1 MWTHGT
7 IRGVVSH
14 SILRFEDMIEFF
26 QTVFM
31 YKFDHKKLPS
41 SFDSIWTP
49 KNEVL
54 SLANFSLR
62 NALDLY
68 VITPRTEFVKKLPLI
83 RFPSLWN
90 NLDIDLR
97 QTWPPAMFKKELRK
111 YFLEKLQQNSCQN
124 PFCPDCF
131 ANFPAWLCRFLRVFV
146 LKMLPPR

>member
-1 MWTHGT
+1 
-7 IRGVVSH
+7 
-14 SILRFEDMIEFF
+14 
-26 QTVFM
+26 M

-41 SFDSIWTP
+41 SFDSVWTP

-97 QTWPPAMFKKELRK
+97 QTWPPAMFKKELK
-111 YFLEKLQQNSCQN
+111 NYFLEKLQQNSCQN

-131 ANFPAWLCRFLRVFV
+131 ANFTA
-146 LKMLPPR
+146 